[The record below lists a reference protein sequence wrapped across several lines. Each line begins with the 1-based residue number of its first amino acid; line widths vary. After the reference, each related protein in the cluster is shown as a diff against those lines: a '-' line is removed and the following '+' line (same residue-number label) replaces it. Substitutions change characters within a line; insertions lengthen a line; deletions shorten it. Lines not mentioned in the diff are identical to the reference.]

1 MNELYIKNIR
11 QKGRGV
17 FCSSFIKSGEVIE
30 VCPLIVL
37 PGFDYDLLYDSFVKQ
52 YCFSYNVEE
61 NQASLAMGFGCL
73 YNHACPSNAYPITDD
88 EEKIMS
94 IIAVRDI
101 AAHEE
106 ITINYSGGYNNES
119 LAWFENR
126 GIVCI
131 K

>member
-1 MNELYIKNIR
+1 MNGLYIKNIR

-17 FCSSFIKSGEVIE
+17 FSSSSIKKDEVIE

-52 YCFSYNVEE
+52 YCFSYNSEA
-61 NQASLAMGFGCL
+61 NQAAIAMGFGSL
-73 YNHACPSNAYPITDD
+73 YNHACPSNAYHVTD
-88 EEKIMS
+88 EEEKLMS

-101 AAHEE
+101 VAREE
-106 ITINYSGGYNNES
+106 ITINYSGDYDNES

-126 GIVCI
+126 GIVYT